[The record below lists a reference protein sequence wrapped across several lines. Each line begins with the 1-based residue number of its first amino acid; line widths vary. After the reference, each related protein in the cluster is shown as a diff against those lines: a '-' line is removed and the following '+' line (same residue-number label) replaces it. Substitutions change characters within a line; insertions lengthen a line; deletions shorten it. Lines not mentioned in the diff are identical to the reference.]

1 MFSDQLRK
9 IDEAPHKSLL
19 LVAAGL
25 VIACQLVAMALVA
38 GEQVHKA
45 QMRGNS
51 QASRDVAVASCVE
64 SSRGVAVK
72 DCFRLGSS
80 PLEPGQ
86 DTNPAESFVQYSVVP
101 ATAALDTLAPPAIPV
116 TPALSAAAKRAIVPA
131 SFSVR

>member
-1 MFSDQLRK
+1 MFSDHLRK

-25 VIACQLVAMALVA
+25 VIACQLIAMALVA
-38 GEQVHKA
+38 GEQVEKA

-51 QASRDVAVASCVE
+51 QASRDVAMASCVE

-80 PLEPGQ
+80 QLDPSQG
-86 DTNPAESFVQYSVVP
+86 TNFAEGFAQYSVVP
-101 ATAALDTLAPPAIPV
+101 ATAALDTLVP
-116 TPALSAAAKRAIVPA
+116 PALSVGAKRAIVPA